1 MDKFKNFLLLLNNKI
16 VLLRTKL
23 LIYINK
29 NQVRLVSMFKKLF
42 SFDSFTEFFGKWWH
56 RIIVILL
63 LITVLYFP
71 IGGAM
76 VHNID
81 DDTAYKGQT
90 VNKGESYTVS
100 MVASLIHREVDEKT
114 WTPNLPFFFPSFYL
128 DNMPNYQLGM
138 VNALSKFTIELSDQ
152 LGRMRGSSQAD
163 PDLENAAGMLK
174 YPGTRWIF
182 DASTSFM
189 PTTSANGM
197 YKSARKSL
205 INYNKRLANG
215 EAVFEKRADNLISAL
230 DKIAKDLGSSSAIID
245 KQITAGQETTFDF
258 KGDDVFY
265 SSKGKTYAYYLVL
278 RELGKDYKQVIRD
291 KEMDK
296 VWEKMVETFEKASS
310 LDPVVVVN
318 GAPDAQIMPSH
329 LSSMGF
335 YLLRARTK
343 LQEVSN
349 ILIK

>member
-1 MDKFKNFLLLLNNKI
+1 MVNVKNFLMVMNNKV
-16 VLLRTKL
+16 VLLRTKF

-29 NQVRLVSMFKKLF
+29 EQVRIVSLFKKLF
-42 SFDSFTEFFGKWWH
+42 SFDSLSDFLGMWWH
-56 RIIVILL
+56 RIIAILL
-63 LITVLYFP
+63 LVTVLYFP

-81 DDTAYKGQT
+81 DNTAYQGEK

-100 MVASLIHREVDEKT
+100 MVASLINRETEEKT
-114 WTPNLPFFFPSFYL
+114 WTPNLPFFFPSSYL

-138 VNALSKFTIELSDQ
+138 VNALSKFAIELSDQ

-163 PDLENAAGMLK
+163 ADLENAAGMLK

-182 DASTSFM
+182 DPSTSFM
-189 PTTSANGM
+189 PTASANKM

-205 INYNKRLANG
+205 ISYNKRLANG
-215 EAVFEKRADNLISAL
+215 EAVFEARADNLISTL

-245 KQITAGQETTFDF
+245 KQILVGQEKTFDL

-265 SSKGKTYAYYLVL
+265 SSKGKLYAYYLIL
-278 RELGKDYKQVIRD
+278 RELGKDYDQVIKD
-291 KEMDK
+291 KELTN
-296 VWEKMVETFEKASS
+296 VWNKMINSFEKAAK
-310 LDPVVVVN
+310 LEPYVVVN
-318 GAPDAQIMPSH
+318 GSPDGQLLPSH

-349 ILIK
+349 ILLK

>member
-1 MDKFKNFLLLLNNKI
+1 MGNFKDTLLTLNNKI
-16 VLLRTKL
+16 VLMRTKF
-23 LIYINK
+23 LIHINK
-29 NQVRLVSMFKKLF
+29 KQTRFVLMLKNLF
-42 SFDSFTEFFGKWWH
+42 SFESFSEFFGKWWH
-56 RIIVILL
+56 RIIIILL

-81 DDTAYKGQT
+81 DDVSYKGEK
-90 VNKGESYTVS
+90 VEKGQSYTVS
-100 MVASLIHREVDEKT
+100 MISSLIRRETELKT
-114 WTPNLPFFFPSFYL
+114 WTPNLPFFFPSSYL

-138 VNALSKFTIELSDQ
+138 FSALSKFAIELSDQ
-152 LGRMRGSSQAD
+152 LGRLRGSSQVD

-182 DASTSFM
+182 DPSTSFM
-189 PTTSANGM
+189 PTASANKM

-205 INYNKRLANG
+205 INYNKRLASG
-215 EAVFEKRADNLISAL
+215 DAVFEARADNLISAL

-245 KQITAGQETTFDF
+245 KQIIVGQESVFDF

-265 SSKGKTYAYYLVL
+265 SSKGKIYAYYLIL
-278 RELGKDYKQVIRD
+278 RELGKDYKQVIKD
-291 KEMDK
+291 KEMEN
-296 VWEKMVETFEKASS
+296 VWNRMLESFEKASNLS
-310 LDPVVVVN
+310 PKVVIN
-318 GAPDAQIMPSH
+318 GAPDSQILPSH
-329 LSSMGF
+329 LASMGF

-349 ILIK
+349 ILLK

>member
-1 MDKFKNFLLLLNNKI
+1 MEKFKNFLPVLSNRF
-16 VLLRTKL
+16 VLLKSRF
-23 LIYINK
+23 LIYFSK
-29 NQVRLVSMFKKLF
+29 QKGRLVLLGKKLF
-42 SFDSFTEFFGKWWH
+42 SFDSFSEFFGKWWH
-56 RIIVILL
+56 RIIVVLL
-63 LITVLYFP
+63 LVTVLYFP

-81 DDTAYKGQT
+81 DDINYQGEKVEKGQ
-90 VNKGESYTVS
+90 SYTVS
-100 MVASLIHREVDEKT
+100 MISSLIRRETELKT
-114 WTPNLPFFFPSFYL
+114 WTPNLPFFFPSSYL

-138 VNALSKFTIELSDQ
+138 VNALSKFAIELSDQ

-163 PDLENAAGMLK
+163 TDLENAAGMLK

-182 DASTSFM
+182 DPSTSFM
-189 PTTSANGM
+189 PTASANKM

-215 EAVFEKRADNLISAL
+215 EAVFEARADNLISTL

-245 KQITAGQETTFDF
+245 KQIITGQEQVFDF

-265 SSKGKTYAYYLVL
+265 SSKGKLYAYYLIL
-278 RELGKDYKQVIRD
+278 RELGKDYDQVIKD
-291 KEMDK
+291 KELGN
-296 VWEKMVETFEKASS
+296 VWGKMITSFEMAAS
-310 LDPVVVVN
+310 LEPAVVIN
-318 GAPDAQIMPSH
+318 GSPDGQFLPSH

-349 ILIK
+349 ILLK